1 MAMAR
6 RQSSPSSIVHSH
18 LEKRMLITARFNSIP
33 LMCVTMS
40 AFFTPMEVNEIFEDS
55 IARICVQH

>member
-6 RQSSPSSIVHSH
+6 LQSSPSSIVHSH
-18 LEKRMLITARFNSIP
+18 LEKRMLIMILNARFNSIP

-40 AFFTPMEVNEIFEDS
+40 AFLTPMEVNEFF
-55 IARICVQH
+55 